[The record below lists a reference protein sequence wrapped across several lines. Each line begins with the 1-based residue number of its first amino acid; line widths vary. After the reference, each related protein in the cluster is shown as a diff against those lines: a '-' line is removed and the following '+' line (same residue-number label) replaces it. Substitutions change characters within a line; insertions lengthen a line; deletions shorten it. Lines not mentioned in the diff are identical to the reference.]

1 MSSNPVIIHGHDGY
15 RDPAIIIGP
24 FKPSRPGYGPVLS
37 YLQAA
42 QLQDPLI
49 IHPLLN
55 LQGWDKKPYAKYL
68 AYNITEHP
76 QFAAIWV
83 DYDDTET
90 EWIKERGQPATSPI
104 VEELNLGHV
113 ETGWCVRVRNR
124 MGITCEDVLFAIFDF
139 FASPLYVDELGEMHP
154 RAVRIMEQQFFEKRR
169 LGFFDGG
176 IEGYRKADALL
187 GKVYFNGL
195 YNDGYARQLLKKK
208 YNFNASNLL
217 LLELG
222 TC

>member
-1 MSSNPVIIHGHDGY
+1 MSIDPVIHGADGY
-15 RDPAIIIGP
+15 RDPAIVIGP

-37 YLQAA
+37 YLQAS
-42 QLQDPLI
+42 QLPDPLI

-68 AYNITEHP
+68 AWNITEHP
-76 QFAAIWV
+76 MFAAIWI
-83 DYDDTET
+83 DFDSNET

-104 VEELNLGHV
+104 VEELNLGHA
-113 ETGWCVRVRNR
+113 ETGWCIRVRNR
-124 MGITCEDVLFAIFDF
+124 MGVTCEDCLFAIFDF

-154 RAVRIMEQQFFEKRR
+154 RAVRIMEQQYFEKRR

-187 GKVYFNGL
+187 GQVYFNGL
-195 YNDGYARQLLKKK
+195 YNDEYARLVLKKK

-217 LLELG
+217 LLRLG
-222 TC
+222 SC